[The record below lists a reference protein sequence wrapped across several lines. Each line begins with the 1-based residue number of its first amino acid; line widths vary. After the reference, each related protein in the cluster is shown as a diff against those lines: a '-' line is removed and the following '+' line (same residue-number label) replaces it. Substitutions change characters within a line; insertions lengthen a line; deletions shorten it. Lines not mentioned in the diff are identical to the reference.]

1 MSDQDIFIFD
11 SDSAAGSADSTIIDL
26 SDINGNIT
34 IDISNYGAAQPSYT
48 IDTIDTI
55 TVDGTNW
62 DGITGWLED
71 REILDQHRAD
81 QRIRET
87 HPAVQHAWEQYQIML
102 NLAREELDD
111 DPNEDLQ

>member
-1 MSDQDIFIFD
+1 MDDKDVFIFTAE
-11 SDSAAGSADSTIIDL
+11 SGAESADCVIDL
-26 SDINGNIT
+26 SDSNIT
-34 IDISNYGAAQPSYT
+34 IDISDYAAAQPAYT
-48 IDTIDTI
+48 INTVDTI
-55 TVDGTNW
+55 TLDGTNW
-62 DGITGWLED
+62 DGISGWLED

>member
-1 MSDQDIFIFD
+1 MDDKDIIIY
-11 SDSAAGSADSTIIDL
+11 GSADFAADASVIDL
-26 SDINGNIT
+26 SNINDIT
-34 IDISNYGAAQPSYT
+34 IDISDYGAAQPAYT
-48 IDTIDTI
+48 INTVDTI
-55 TVDGTNW
+55 TLDGTNW

-102 NLAREELDD
+102 NLAREELGD
-111 DPNEDLQ
+111 DPNKDLQ